1 LFYWRFFISF
11 SCNAFFK
18 KRGRGDKEENDA
30 NLGTASKNKKR
41 KRFVKPEKR
50 KILSNALVY
59 GILIAFLACSYFI
72 FADIGSGRERMKLF
86 AITLISMFIIALI
99 LLVVSVTV
107 VFLIRVAY
115 YATIVFLIVAGLVII
130 CLMLAGHEITAF
142 GWPIA
147 AGGAVGVLFMLF
159 LILLL
164 LGIIMVLPLLLP
176 AFITA
181 SAIYPVSDMIAFF
194 VGIFVFV
201 LTAIGLPCVLSILG
215 GLYEPEEE
223 DEYGGTLSTIASL
236 SMIGEPLYLPFNNP
250 LLHSP
255 INKLSRTY
263 PHAFSQLYEVE
274 S

>member
-1 LFYWRFFISF
+1 MHFL
-11 SCNAFFK
+11 K
-18 KRGRGDKEENDA
+18 KEEEEIKRK
-30 NLGTASKNKKR
+30 TMPIWERPQKIKKR
-41 KRFVKPEKR
+41 KRFVKPEKK
-50 KILSNALVY
+50 KILSNASVY

-223 DEYGGTLSTIASL
+223 EEYGGTLSTIASL
-236 SMIGEPLYLPFNNP
+236 FMIGEPLYLPFIASFYTSFFYNQV
-250 LLHSP
+250 
-255 INKLSRTY
+255 Y
-263 PHAFSQLYEVE
+263 LYDF
-274 S
+274 